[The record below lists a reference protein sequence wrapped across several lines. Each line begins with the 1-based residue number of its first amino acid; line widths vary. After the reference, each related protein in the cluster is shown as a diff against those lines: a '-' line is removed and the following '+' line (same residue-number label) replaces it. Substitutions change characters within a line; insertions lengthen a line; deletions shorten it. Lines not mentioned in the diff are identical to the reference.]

1 MKRSKLP
8 FYLLITGL
16 ITIGL
21 VLSIFRHLEYQ
32 VPWMPGEKSTIWSIE
47 ARVEFDAIGEAVKVN
62 LSRPQSQNG
71 FTLINESTASPGYGV
86 AFIDQPPKSE
96 WSIRQAINE
105 QTLFYRADFL
115 VDNSQATANIPAP
128 KLNLINWE
136 EPFKTAAN
144 QILSQ
149 VRQQSADEFSF
160 AQQLFKILTQ
170 QEQDQNIALLENKQ
184 SNLARLAVDLLN
196 QAAIPAQLIYGLKL
210 EDGRRRQ
217 DLVPFVRVWQNEETE
232 IFQPMT
238 GLRGLPEE
246 YILWQQLQSP
256 VLEVVGANHS
266 GVSFS
271 IIKKQESIA
280 AAVQAKQDTEQNL
293 VSFSI
298 HSLPIEEQA
307 LFKTI
312 LLLPVGA
319 LVVCLLRI
327 LVGLRTS
334 GTFMPVL
341 IAVAFIQ
348 TSLITGLV
356 GFLLVVLTGLMLR
369 SYLSHLNLLLVARI
383 SAVII
388 SVIAIIAVFS
398 VLSYKV
404 GLTEGLKV
412 TFFPMIILSWT
423 VERMSILWEEEGA
436 KEVLIQGGGSL
447 LTALIAYL
455 AMTSDVLR
463 HLTFNFLGMQFII
476 LAAILLL
483 GNYTGYRLL
492 ELYRF
497 KPMLSHQADQDS
509 NK

>member
-1 MKRSKLP
+1 MTRSKVP
-8 FYLLITGL
+8 FYFLIAIL

-21 VLSIFRHLEYQ
+21 VLSIFRHIEYQ
-32 VPWMPGEKSTIWSIE
+32 VPWLPGEKSTIWSIE
-47 ARVEFDAIGEAVKVN
+47 ARVEFDALGDAVKAN
-62 LSRPQSQNG
+62 LARPQNQSG

-86 AFIDQPPKSE
+86 AFIDTLSKTE
-96 WSIRQAINE
+96 WSIRQAVGE

-115 VDNSQATANIPAP
+115 VDQSQETAPIEPP
-128 KLNLINWE
+128 KIALVNWE

-144 QILSQ
+144 QIISQ
-149 VRQQSADEFSF
+149 ARQQSADPLSF
-160 AQQLFKILTQ
+160 AQQLFKVLNQ

-184 SNLARLAVDLLN
+184 SNIARLAVNLLN
-196 QAAIPAQLIYGLKL
+196 QASIPAQLIYGLKL

-217 DLVPFVRVWQNEETE
+217 ALVPFVRVWQNDQFE
-232 IFQPMT
+232 IFQPNS
-238 GLRGLPEE
+238 GVRGLPDNF
-246 YILWQQLQSP
+246 ILWQQIQSP
-256 VLEVVGANHS
+256 ILEVVGANHS
-266 GVSFS
+266 NVSFS

-280 AAVQAKQDTEQNL
+280 AAIQAKQDSEQNL

-341 IAVAFIQ
+341 IALAFIQ
-348 TSLITGLV
+348 TSLATGLI
-356 GFLLVVLTGLMLR
+356 GFLLVIFTGLMLR

-398 VLSYKV
+398 VLSYKI

-436 KEVLIQGGGSL
+436 KEVVIQGGGSL
-447 LTALIAYL
+447 FTAILAYL
-455 AMTSDVLR
+455 AMTSDLVR
-463 HLTFNFLGMQFII
+463 HLTFNFIGMQFII
-476 LAAILLL
+476 LAVILLL

-497 KPMLSHQADQDS
+497 KPMLANSQDQG
-509 NK
+509 K

>member
-1 MKRSKLP
+1 MTRSKIP
-8 FYLLITGL
+8 FYFLIAVL

-21 VLSIFRHLEYQ
+21 VLSIFRHIEYQ
-32 VPWMPGEKSTIWSIE
+32 VPWLPGEKSTIWSVE
-47 ARVEFDAIGEAVKVN
+47 ARVEFDALGDAVKVN
-62 LSRPQSQNG
+62 LARPQNQAG
-71 FTLINESTASPGYGV
+71 FTLINESTASPGFGV
-86 AFIDQPPKSE
+86 AFIDTRPATE
-96 WSIRQAINE
+96 WAIRQAIGE

-115 VDNSQATANIPAP
+115 VDDSQVNTLIETP
-128 KLNLINWE
+128 KIKMVNWE

-149 VRQQSADEFSF
+149 VRLQSADELSF

-184 SNLARLAVDLLN
+184 PNIARLAVDLLN
-196 QAAIPAQLIYGLKL
+196 QASIPAQLIYALKL

-217 DLVPFVRVWQNEETE
+217 ELVPFVRVWQNETTE
-232 IFQPMT
+232 IFQPNS
-238 GLRGLPEE
+238 GKRGLPDEF
-246 YILWQQLQSP
+246 ILWQQVQSP
-256 VLEVVGANHS
+256 ILEVIGATHS
-266 GVSFS
+266 DVSFS

-280 AAVQAKQDTEQNL
+280 AAIQAKQDSEQNL

-327 LVGLRTS
+327 LIGLRTS

-341 IAVAFIQ
+341 IALAFIQ
-348 TSLITGLV
+348 TSLATGLI

-398 VLSYKV
+398 VLSYKI

-436 KEVLIQGGGSL
+436 KEVMIQGGGSL
-447 LTALIAYL
+447 FTAIVAYL
-455 AMTSDVLR
+455 AMTNDVVR
-463 HLTFNFLGMQFII
+463 HLTFNFIGVQFII
-476 LAAILLL
+476 LSLILLL

-497 KPMLSHQADQDS
+497 KPMLNPTQES
-509 NK
+509 K

>member
-1 MKRSKLP
+1 
-8 FYLLITGL
+8 
-16 ITIGL
+16 
-21 VLSIFRHLEYQ
+21 
-32 VPWMPGEKSTIWSIE
+32 
-47 ARVEFDAIGEAVKVN
+47 
-62 LSRPQSQNG
+62 
-71 FTLINESTASPGYGV
+71 
-86 AFIDQPPKSE
+86 
-96 WSIRQAINE
+96 
-105 QTLFYRADFL
+105 
-115 VDNSQATANIPAP
+115 
-128 KLNLINWE
+128 
-136 EPFKTAAN
+136 
-144 QILSQ
+144 
-149 VRQQSADEFSF
+149 
-160 AQQLFKILTQ
+160 
-170 QEQDQNIALLENKQ
+170 
-184 SNLARLAVDLLN
+184 
-196 QAAIPAQLIYGLKL
+196 
-210 EDGRRRQ
+210 
-217 DLVPFVRVWQNEETE
+217 
-232 IFQPMT
+232 
-238 GLRGLPEE
+238 
-246 YILWQQLQSP
+246 
-256 VLEVVGANHS
+256 
-266 GVSFS
+266 
-271 IIKKQESIA
+271 
-280 AAVQAKQDTEQNL
+280 
-293 VSFSI
+293 
-298 HSLPIEEQA
+298 
-307 LFKTI
+307 
-312 LLLPVGA
+312 
-319 LVVCLLRI
+319 
-327 LVGLRTS
+327 
-334 GTFMPVL
+334 MPVL